1 VQNSI
6 KGGWLLTAAGAR
18 IPVDTPHSL
27 ALHVDLSA
35 LPKPAERFL
44 GVFFQNTVNEYSS
57 LLAL

>member
-1 VQNSI
+1 M
-6 KGGWLLTAAGAR
+6 
-18 IPVDTPHSL
+18 DTPHSL